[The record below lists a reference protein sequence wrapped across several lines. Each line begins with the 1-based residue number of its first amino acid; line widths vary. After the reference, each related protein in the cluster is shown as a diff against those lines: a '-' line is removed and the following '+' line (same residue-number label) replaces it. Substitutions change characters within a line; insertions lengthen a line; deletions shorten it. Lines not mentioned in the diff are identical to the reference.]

1 MITQN
6 SINTE
11 VIDGIEVDDMPASD
25 LHIDQ
30 YRANIYGV
38 LSHIYMHEMSE
49 DFVRDVLNSELI
61 SKMIEDMNISE
72 VDLELNDIEKL
83 SVEFTRLFIG
93 PMLHVTPYA
102 SVYFD
107 TGNKTGQMWGKITGE
122 IKRYVEFYG
131 LSINDKTIPDHISIL
146 FEFMERV
153 IRSKIRISRSNQDR
167 SVKREQRNKAD
178 EIQKEFFL
186 KYLDPWINTFF
197 TKILSYNPHLF
208 YESVVKFNKQ
218 FIGIERELFA
228 KK

>member
-6 SINTE
+6 TLNVKANNE
-11 VIDGIEVDDMPASD
+11 IEVDDMPASD

-38 LSHIYMHEMSE
+38 LSHIYRYEISE
-49 DFVRDVLNSELI
+49 DFMRDVLNSDLI

-83 SVEFTRLFIG
+83 SVEYTRLFIG
-93 PMLHVTPYA
+93 PMSHVSPFA

-107 TGNKTGQMWGKITGE
+107 TGKKTGQMWGKITGE

-131 LSINDKTIPDHISIL
+131 LSVSDKIIPDHISIL

-153 IRSKIRISRSNQDR
+153 IRSKISISRSNQDR
-167 SVKREQRNKAD
+167 ALRREQRNKAD

-186 KYLDPWINTFF
+186 KYIDPWVDTFF
-197 TKILSYNPHLF
+197 EKILNYNPHLF
-208 YESVVKFNKQ
+208 YESVVKFNKK
-218 FIGIERELFA
+218 FIDIERELFA